1 MLQSWLRLINCMNSV
16 FLKLENKIA
25 AILECN
31 IQLKNRGIPLEDTTY
46 TVKIK
51 RQYIKELILL
61 IKENPELSE
70 HQALM
75 KIKTDLDS
83 YSDIPTKKI

>member
-1 MLQSWLRLINCMNSV
+1 MSSALT
-16 FLKLENKIA
+16 LKLENKVA

-31 IQLKNRGIPLEDTTY
+31 IQLKNRGVPLEDTTY
-46 TVKIK
+46 TMKIK
-51 RQYIKELILL
+51 RQYLKELVLL

-75 KIKTDLDS
+75 KIKTDLES
-83 YSDIPTKKI
+83 YSDIPIKTI

>member
-1 MLQSWLRLINCMNSV
+1 MNSV